1 MKKNMNSLQTNLV
14 NLNITKLLKKN
25 IFYKNIN
32 YNKYKLV
39 PFNVKVNYV
48 GYTKYFPADSKEW
61 RNKVYFFNSNYMKNL
76 PVYDININKLLK
88 SYFNLYLGNKIML
101 VKHIS
106 SYIKG
111 LSFNKIYVSK
121 PEIKHTSSKAI
132 ITVYIFYR
140 EVIPLIKNI
149 DKLKKKV
156 NLSLKFAIIPLLLKK
171 NLLKNKKNFF
181 FNTFYTFLKGKKNW
195 SNNINLQFYSKIFK
209 FMLYKELIFLRRH
222 KFKLN
227 LNNYKFSSVFLH
239 KLGILISKI
248 FNKKIEFNIVNLQSI
263 ALNTDIFTEFLKQK
277 LSKKRKKINVGRI
290 MNFVRARVKLPKENS
305 IIERGRLV
313 KNIDFNLLENKYKNI
328 NINSMVSEGNLDNIL
343 KGLNNYNN
351 IYLEKKLSIAKYIF
365 LKKKSLIFKNK
376 YFSLIKKTLFNSIKY
391 KNIAGIRLEIKGRL
405 TRRYRADRA
414 IYRVRWKGGLKNTDS
429 AFKGLSTVT
438 FRGYANSN
446 VEYSL
451 KTSKRRIGAFA
462 VKGWISG
469 K

>member
-1 MKKNMNSLQTNLV
+1 MKKNLNSLQTNLV
-14 NLNITKLLKKN
+14 NLNLIKQSKKN

-32 YNKYKLV
+32 YNKFKLV
-39 PFNVKVNYV
+39 PFNIKVNYV

-61 RNKVYFFNSNYMKNL
+61 RNKVYFFNSNSMKNF
-76 PVYDININKLLK
+76 PVYDINVNKLLI
-88 SYFNLYLGNKIML
+88 SYFNLYIGNKIMM

-121 PEIKHTSSKAI
+121 PEIKHTNSKAI
-132 ITVYIFYR
+132 ITVYIFNR
-140 EVIPLIKNI
+140 EIIPMIKNI
-149 DKLKKKV
+149 DKLKKKI
-156 NLSLKFAIIPLLLKK
+156 NLSLKFATIPLSIKK
-171 NLLKNKKNFF
+171 NLLKKNFF

-195 SNNINLQFYSKIFK
+195 SKDINLQFYSKIFK
-209 FMLYKELIFLRRH
+209 FMLYKELIFLRRY
-222 KFKLN
+222 KYKLN
-227 LNNYKFSSVFLH
+227 LNNYKFYSVFLQ
-239 KLGILISKI
+239 KLGRLISKI

-263 ALNTDIFTEFLKQK
+263 ALHTDIFTEFLKKK
-277 LSKKRKKINVGRI
+277 LGKKRKKINVGRI
-290 MNFVRARVKLPKENS
+290 MNFVKARVKLPKENS
-305 IIERGRLV
+305 IIERNRVV
-313 KNIDFNLLENKYKNI
+313 KNIDFNLLENKYRNI
-328 NINSMVSEGNLDNIL
+328 NINSMVNKYNLDYIL
-343 KGLNNYNN
+343 KGLNNYND
-351 IYLEKKLSIAKYIF
+351 IYLKKRLSIAKYIF

-376 YFSLIKKTLFNSIKY
+376 YLSLIKETLFNSIKY

>member
-1 MKKNMNSLQTNLV
+1 MKKDINSLQTNLV
-14 NLNITKLLKKN
+14 NLNLTKQSKNN
-25 IFYKNIN
+25 IFYNNIN

-39 PFNVKVNYV
+39 PFNVQVNYV

-61 RNKVYFFNSNYMKNL
+61 RNKVYFFNSNSMKNL
-76 PVYDININKLLK
+76 PVYDININKLLI

-101 VKHIS
+101 VKYLS

-121 PEIKHTSSKAI
+121 PEIKHMNSKAI
-132 ITVYIFYR
+132 ITVYVFNR
-140 EVIPLIKNI
+140 EIIPLIKNI
-149 DKLKKKV
+149 DKLKKKI
-156 NLSLKFAIIPLLLKK
+156 NLSLKFAIIPWSKKK
-171 NLLKNKKNFF
+171 NLLKKNKNFF
-181 FNTFYTFLKGKKNW
+181 FNTFYTFIKGKKSW
-195 SNNINLQFYSKIFK
+195 SKDINIQFYSKIFK
-209 FMLYKELIFLRRH
+209 FILYKELIFLRRY
-222 KFKLN
+222 KYKLN
-227 LNNYKFSSVFLH
+227 LNNYKFYNVFLY
-239 KLGILISKI
+239 KLGGLISKI

-263 ALNTDIFTEFLKQK
+263 ALNTDIFTEFLKKK
-277 LSKKRKKINVGRI
+277 LGKKRKKINVGRI
-290 MNFVRARVKLPKENS
+290 MNFVKARVKLPKENS
-305 IIERGRLV
+305 IIERSRV
-313 KNIDFNLLENKYKNI
+313 IKNIDFNLLENKYRNI
-328 NINSMVSEGNLDNIL
+328 NINSIAEKLILDKTSL
-343 KGLNNYNN
+343 K
-351 IYLEKKLSIAKYIF
+351 KKLSIKKFFF
-365 LKKKSLIFKNK
+365 LRKKSLVIKNK
-376 YFSLIKKTLFNSIKY
+376 YLSLIKETLFNSIKY

-405 TRRYRADRA
+405 TKRYRADRA